1 MVPPGPKNN
10 GGLFNLCI
18 LQAKAAEMRGDQAAQ
33 LASVEKAE
41 QFVGEDSHPDA
52 AFNLGSTY
60 AAMEPP
66 QKEKALRLLN
76 QFTKRTCRSGNAA
89 KWKEQCEQTASLI
102 QKLGQ

>member
-1 MVPPGPKNN
+1 MK
-10 GGLFNLCI
+10 
-18 LQAKAAEMRGDQAAQ
+18 QALAAAALAMALRGDAAAQ
-33 LASVEKAE
+33 LASLEKAE

-52 AFNLGSTY
+52 AFNLGSSY
-60 AAMEPP
+60 AAIEPP

-76 QFTKRTCRSGNAA
+76 QFTKRTCRSGNSA